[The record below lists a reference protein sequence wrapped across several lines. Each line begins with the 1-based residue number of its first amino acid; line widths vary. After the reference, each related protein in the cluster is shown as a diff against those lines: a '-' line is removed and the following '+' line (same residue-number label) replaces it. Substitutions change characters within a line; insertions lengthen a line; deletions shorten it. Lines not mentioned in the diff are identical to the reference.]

1 MSDARRALLG
11 TKAAFK
17 ASGSANSSVSDI
29 ARFASG
35 SVRIRIVPVLDIVM
49 GRAVHA
55 VGGVRQNYRVLSGE
69 LSAVV
74 RLEQLLRQFGCETA
88 YVADL
93 DAIVDSRPQLNLVR
107 QLASV
112 AGHLWLDAGI
122 CTDEALSGL
131 QVPGNATPI
140 IGSET
145 AVELDI
151 LLQTSASAD
160 LIFSLDLRQ
169 GTPISADPEW
179 QGLSSIEFA
188 RQLVRRGAKKLILLD
203 LAAVGVG
210 EGVPTLPLCR
220 QLKQEFPE
228 LFLITGGGVR
238 SPDCLLQARDAGV
251 DALLVASA
259 LHDGRITPED
269 ISRVTGGKG

>member
-1 MSDARRALLG
+1 
-11 TKAAFK
+11 
-17 ASGSANSSVSDI
+17 
-29 ARFASG
+29 
-35 SVRIRIVPVLDIVM
+35 
-49 GRAVHA
+49 
-55 VGGVRQNYRVLSGE
+55 
-69 LSAVV
+69 
-74 RLEQLLRQFGCETA
+74 
-88 YVADL
+88 
-93 DAIVDSRPQLNLVR
+93 LVR

-228 LFLITGGGVR
+228 LFVITGGGVR
-238 SPDCLLQARDAGV
+238 SRDCLFQARDAGV

-259 LHDGRITPED
+259 MHDGRITPED

>member
-1 MSDARRALLG
+1 
-11 TKAAFK
+11 
-17 ASGSANSSVSDI
+17 
-29 ARFASG
+29 
-35 SVRIRIVPVLDIVM
+35 VLDIVK
-49 GRAVHA
+49 GSPVHA
-55 VGGVRQNYRVLSGE
+55 IAGVRGNYQVLSGE
-69 LSAVV
+69 RSAGVLLAHLS
-74 RLEQLLRQFGCETA
+74 QQFRCDTA

-93 DAIVDSRPQLNLVR
+93 DAIVDSRPQR
-107 QLASV
+107 QLILELAVV
-112 AGHLWLDAGI
+112 ARQLWLDAGI
-122 CTDEALSGL
+122 CTAGSLPDL
-131 QVPGNATPI
+131 QLPANITPVV
-140 IGSET
+140 GSET
-145 AVELDI
+145 ASELDG
-151 LLQTSASAD
+151 LLEASATTD

-169 GTPISADPEW
+169 GTPISADPGW

>member
-1 MSDARRALLG
+1 VFDVFG
-11 TKAAFK
+11 GAA
-17 ASGSANSSVSDI
+17 V
-29 ARFASG
+29 
-35 SVRIRIVPVLDIVM
+35 
-49 GRAVHA
+49 RAVA
-55 VGGVRQNYRVLSGE
+55 GNRSDYRPLIGGAEPLERFRQLCQSFNCN
-69 LSAVV
+69 
-74 RLEQLLRQFGCETA
+74 QLYL
-88 YVADL
+88 ADL
-93 DAIVDSRPQLNLVR
+93 DAIVYQHPQPKLW
-107 QLASV
+107 QDLA
-112 AGHLWLDAGI
+112 ACCEHLWLDAGI
-122 CTDEALSGL
+122 CTNDALSGL

-145 AVELDI
+145 AVELDM

-169 GTPISADPEW
+169 GTPISADPGW

-188 RQLVRRGAKKLILLD
+188 RQLVRRGASKLILLD